1 MTMVK
6 RMDNIVLDCFLDVPR
21 GTYIRPEEVLEELR
35 KQNESSI
42 DTALPWQ
49 VRGLLEKLHQAG
61 ILVFDRFTGSY
72 KLKE

>member
-1 MTMVK
+1 MTTAK
-6 RMDNIVLDCFLDVPR
+6 RIDNIVLDCFLHVPL
-21 GTYIRPEEVLEELR
+21 GTYIRAEEILEQLR
-35 KQNESSI
+35 ERNETSI

-49 VRGLLEKLHQAG
+49 VRGLLESLHQAG